1 MAASAGR
8 SRFDAETQRRGGRR
22 GESEDKNKL
31 AGKSR
36 IRLFSGARA
45 ERAEI
50 AEEIFCQFRDESDP
64 VGTHGRR
71 SD

>member
-1 MAASAGR
+1 MG
-8 SRFDAETQRRGGRR
+8 FRR
-22 GESEDKNKL
+22 ESEDKNKL

-50 AEEIFCQFRDESDP
+50 AEEIFCQFRHESDP
-64 VGTHGRR
+64 VGTHGRG
-71 SD
+71 SE